1 MRDSARLQGLRQ
13 EIQIHVRALSPMTH
27 DERLVYLESLI
38 GPKTTSASEADMRA
52 MLLTRLREM
61 GIWPPR

>member
-1 MRDSARLQGLRQ
+1 MKNTPRLAGLSQ
-13 EIQIHVRALSPMTH
+13 EIAIHVRKMVAMDYDS
-27 DERLVYLESLI
+27 RLIYLESLI

-61 GIWPPR
+61 GLWPPR